1 MKDPKGGFEVR
12 SRTSSLKPGDVGH
25 AGLFLSRQSEHVIG
39 FLAFLI
45 SMVINIS
52 SKLTCSSPG
61 VCSWFLSGYPNF
73 MSLLDLGFNDPFRKS
88 EIYQREHQSYVK

>member
-12 SRTSSLKPGDVGH
+12 SHTSSLKPGDVGH
-25 AGLFLSRQSEHVIG
+25 AGLSPSRQLEHVIG

-45 SMVINIS
+45 STVINIS
-52 SKLTCSSPG
+52 SKLTCSPPG

-73 MSLLDLGFNDPFRKS
+73 MSLLDLGFNDNFRKS
-88 EIYQREHQSYVK
+88 EIYQGEHQSYVK

>member
-1 MKDPKGGFEVR
+1 MKDNKGGFEVR
-12 SRTSSLKPGDVGH
+12 SRTSSPKPGDVGH

-45 SMVINIS
+45 SMVININ
-52 SKLTCSSPG
+52 SKLTCSPPG

-73 MSLLDLGFNDPFRKS
+73 MSLLDLGFNDNFRKS
-88 EIYQREHQSYVK
+88 EIYQRENQSYVK